1 LLEEII
7 DLISLFG
14 VMSYSLLAEKHLV
27 IAVLD
32 LFCFNLAVQHPLG
45 LHLLVWL
52 MECISSTYDNRC
64 VSIAWVKLSAK
75 FFIPLGKILFKV

>member
-1 LLEEII
+1 
-7 DLISLFG
+7 
-14 VMSYSLLAEKHLV
+14 MSYSFLAEKHLV

-32 LFCFNLAVQHPLG
+32 LFCFNLAVHHPLG

-64 VSIAWVKLSAK
+64 VSFAWVKLSAG
-75 FFIPLGKILFKV
+75 FFIPLGKILFKL